1 MSVAQSLELLRG
13 KFGSPLFGLAYF
25 RRCLAIVFFGFAI
38 TNEIYTAISEPLEEV
53 QGGAA

>member
-1 MSVAQSLELLRG
+1 VSVAQSLQLLRG